1 MAGLKLLRRNFSS
14 HNEPRMFP
22 QEKARRDG
30 AAVKGNI
37 FLADVYAHQGRFGE
51 AARLYK
57 DNGEEH
63 RAMAM
68 YADLRLFDLAQEY
81 LGGGDS
87 ADKSLLMRRKAEWA
101 AKINEPRAA
110 AEMYLVAGEKLKAI
124 EIMGE
129 NSWTDM

>member
-1 MAGLKLLRRNFSS
+1 MEGKSRYLCVSFRSCCCCSQERLK
-14 HNEPRMFP
+14 
-22 QEKARRDG
+22 RDQD
-30 AAVKGNI
+30 VKPNS
-37 FLADVYAHQGRFGE
+37 FLADVYAHQGRFAE

-57 DNGEEH
+57 DCGEEH
-63 RAMAM
+63 KAMAM

-87 ADKSLLMRRKAEWA
+87 VDKTELMKRKAEWA

-124 EIMGE
+124 EIMAE
-129 NSWTDM
+129 NQWTDM